1 MADSHGRNVAQ
12 VVGDQPRVA
21 VLAIV
26 GTALFVV
33 AAVAAYFAMPPKDL
47 DVDSVWHAVLLLAL
61 AVVLL
66 VLLYV
71 VSLRRIGRS
80 RYPMLRALLI
90 ITVFFVTY
98 VLLMAYVYLSLESR
112 FPGQVPGVSTHV
124 DALYFTVTV
133 LTTVGFGDIAPV
145 GQAAKAVVTTQM
157 VFTVVVL
164 GALLRSAATVG
175 RQEKER
181 RLRAQDTADGG

>member
-1 MADSHGRNVAQ
+1 VSDSRGLNVTH

-21 VLAIV
+21 LLAII
-26 GTALFVV
+26 GTAFYVI
-33 AAVAAYFAMPPKDL
+33 AALAAFFAMPAKDL
-47 DVDSVWHAVLLLAL
+47 DVDSVWDAVALLAL
-61 AVVLL
+61 AIVLL
-66 VLLYV
+66 LLLYV

-133 LTTVGFGDIAPV
+133 LTTVGFGDITPV
-145 GQAAKAVVTTQM
+145 GQAAKAVVTVQM

-175 RQEKER
+175 RQERER
-181 RLRAQDTADGG
+181 RLRAQDGADGG